1 MTLALRDREIFASGT
16 HNGIKIKDEDLD
28 DIVAAAKEMDFR
40 PAIKM
45 GHNDDVGAPAFGYV
59 ENIRRVANKIIA
71 DFVDLPQ
78 EIYDAIKSKRFE
90 RVSAEILLG
99 FKRAGKTYRK
109 VLGAIALL
117 GAEIP
122 GVSGLK
128 PLHQFGSTEYDGKL
142 TVNFNDRSEYV
153 MNEEEAKALKAQLEA
168 LAAQNATLQ
177 QNFAAISADA
187 EATKKRLAD
196 TSADLETERKKHIER
211 DIDSKVNAV
220 TIPAFRGC
228 VKALYQAV
236 MLGETKL
243 TFDAHAAVD
252 PSKAVDALVEQLN
265 KASKLIF
272 TEKAA
277 SNTEFSAT
285 GSTADADADP
295 GAEVQKRVE
304 KYRSEHPSVGYNEA
318 LRNVLNLDPELKA
331 AYTKPAETARYAS

>member
-1 MTLALRDREIFASGT
+1 MTYAIRDREIFASGT
-16 HNGIKIKDEDLD
+16 HNGIKIKDEDLE

-45 GHNDDVGAPAFGYV
+45 GHNEDVGAPAFGYV

-78 EIYDAIKSKRFE
+78 EIYEAIQSKRFE

-128 PLHQFGSTEYDGKL
+128 PLHQFGVSEYDGKL
-142 TVNFNDRSEYV
+142 HTTNDRREFKMTEQEV
-153 MNEEEAKALKAQLEA
+153 IALKAKLDALNKQNEA
-168 LAAQNATLQ
+168 LQ
-177 QNFAAISADA
+177 QNFATITADA

-196 TSADLETERKKHIER
+196 TSADLESERKKHIAR
-211 DIDSKVNAV
+211 DIEAKVSAV
-220 TIPAFRGC
+220 TVPAFRGC

-243 TFDAHAAVD
+243 TFDAHSAVN
-252 PSKAVDALVEQLN
+252 PSKAIDALVDQIN
-265 KASKLIF
+265 KSAKLIF

-285 GSTADADADP
+285 GTAPEGDMDV
-295 GAEVQKRVE
+295 GSEVQSRVQ
-304 KYRSEHPSVGYNEA
+304 KYRSEHPGTAFKDA
-318 LRNVLNLDPELKA
+318 LRNVLNADQDLKA
-331 AYTKPAETARYAS
+331 RYTKSAENAA

>member
-1 MTLALRDREIFASGT
+1 MTLALRDREIFASGV
-16 HNGIKIKDEDLD
+16 HNGIRIKDEDLD

-59 ENIRRVANKIIA
+59 ENIRRVSNKIIA

-128 PLHQFGSTEYDGKL
+128 PLHQFGATEYDGKL
-142 TVNFNDRSEYV
+142 TINFNDRRVST

-196 TSADLETERKKHIER
+196 TSADLEAERKKHIER

-220 TIPAFRGC
+220 SVPAFRGC

-243 TFDAHAAVD
+243 TFDAHTAVD

-272 TEKAA
+272 SEKAA

-285 GSTADADADP
+285 GSTTSGDKDP
-295 GAEVQKRVE
+295 GDEVQTRIE
-304 KYRSEHPSVGYNEA
+304 KYRAEHPSVTYKDA
-318 LRNVLNLDPELKA
+318 LRSVLNLDPDLKA
-331 AYTKPAETARYAS
+331 AYTKSAEISEHAA

>member
-45 GHNDDVGAPAFGYV
+45 GHTDGEADPAYGYV

-78 EIYDAIKSKRFE
+78 EVYDLIQAKRYE
-90 RVSAEILLG
+90 RVSAEILVG
-99 FKRAGKTYRK
+99 FNRVGKTFKK
-109 VLGAIALL
+109 VLGAVALL
-117 GAEIP
+117 GSKIP
-122 GVSGLK
+122 GVAGLK
-128 PLHQFGSTEYDGKL
+128 RLHQFGTSEYEGKIY
-142 TVNFNDRSEYV
+142 TTDRSEYV
-153 MNEEEAKALKAQLEA
+153 MNEEEAKALKAQVEA

-177 QNFAAISADA
+177 QNYAAISADA

-243 TFDAHAAVD
+243 TFDAHTQVD
-252 PSKAVDALVEQLN
+252 PAKAVDALVDQLN
-265 KASKLIF
+265 KSAKLIF
-272 TEKAA
+272 GEKAG
-277 SNTEFSAT
+277 SNTDFSAT
-285 GSTADADADP
+285 GSTADADTDP

-318 LRNVLNLDPELKA
+318 LRNVLNLDPALKA
-331 AYTKPAETARYAS
+331 AYTKPAETARYVS

>member
-1 MTLALRDREIFASGT
+1 MTQLIRDREIFASGT

-28 DIVAAAKEMDFR
+28 DIVSAAKEMDFR

-78 EIYDAIKSKRFE
+78 EVYDAIQSKRFE

-122 GVSGLK
+122 GVAGLK
-128 PLHQFGSTEYDGKL
+128 PLHQFGASEYDGKL
-142 TVNFNDRSEYV
+142 HTSNDRREFK
-153 MNEEEAKALKAQLEA
+153 MTEEEVAALKAKIDA
-168 LAAQNATLQ
+168 LNKQNETLQ
-177 QNFAAISADA
+177 QNFATITADA

-196 TSADLETERKKHIER
+196 TSADLESERKKHIAR
-211 DIDSKVNAV
+211 DIDAKVNAV
-220 TIPAFRGC
+220 TVPAFRGC

-243 TFDAHAAVD
+243 TFDAHSAVD
-252 PSKAVDALVEQLN
+252 PSKAIDALVDQIN
-265 KASKLIF
+265 KSAKLIF
-272 TEKAA
+272 GEKAG
-277 SNTEFSAT
+277 SNTDFSAT
-285 GSTADADADP
+285 GSTADADTDP

-318 LRNVLNLDPELKA
+318 LRNVLNLDPALKA
-331 AYTKPAETARYAS
+331 AYTKPAETARYVS